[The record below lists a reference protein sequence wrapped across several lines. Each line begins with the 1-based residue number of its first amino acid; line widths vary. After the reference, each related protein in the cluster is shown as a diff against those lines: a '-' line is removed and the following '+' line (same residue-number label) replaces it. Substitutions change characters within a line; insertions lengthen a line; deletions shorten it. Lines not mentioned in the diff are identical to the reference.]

1 MSWKIDFYEDKN
13 GQCPVEEFLDSLP
26 DRHLGKVLQVIQML
40 EEFGPNL
47 PYPYSSQIEGKLRE
61 LRAHYGKVQYRIFYY
76 GDLKGVFN
84 LLHAFRK
91 QTPQIPDR
99 EKRVALNRLQED
111 GCRKKGGHHE
121 EEKE

>member
-1 MSWKIDFYEDKN
+1 MPWKIDFYEDNK
-13 GQCPVEEFLDSLP
+13 GHCPVEEFLDSLP
-26 DRHLGKVLQVIQML
+26 DRHLGKVLQVIRML

-47 PYPYSSQIEGKLRE
+47 PYPYSSQVDGRLRE

-76 GDLKGVFN
+76 GDLKGVFI